1 MKADD
6 TPWALS
12 LVRGDLLFRLQ
23 RKAGL
28 IPEQGLGIMRRALFW
43 ALLAWLP
50 IAVWAWMKGGLLPA
64 EGSEPMLVHYGINA
78 RLLLA
83 IPLFILAEGMMHGTL
98 TALLPRLVSS
108 GVVPLS
114 QREHLRAVWTGIA
127 SLRDSVLPWIAIG
140 AALISLFWLSAPKE
154 LPHELAWLGVQAAG
168 GQPAG
173 SQLQGASPGS
183 TGPGSTGPISA
194 GIGFGAWWYL
204 YVGRTIFLAL
214 LLAWL
219 WRLVLLGVLF
229 KRIAGLELS
238 LVPTHPD
245 RCAGLGF
252 MARIPVMFLPVV
264 LGISSVFASGWAH
277 QLVYHDVAIASLRV
291 EIIAFVIVLPLVC
304 VLPFFSFFGLMLRTK
319 KQGLLD
325 YGDLISGHGRLVRE
339 RWIEGKSIAD
349 APILDAP
356 ELGPIADTA
365 APYELIAK
373 IRPLPLNMGSLAP
386 LIGAAI
392 LPMIILV
399 ALDLPL
405 KSVLKTM
412 LKILV

>member
-1 MKADD
+1 MMNSSNDAQ
-6 TPWALS
+6 WAVS

-23 RKAGL
+23 RKVGL
-28 IPEQGLGIMRRALFW
+28 IPEHGLGIMRRATFW

-50 IAVWAWMKGGLLPA
+50 TAVWAWMKGGFLPV
-64 EGSEPMLVHYGINA
+64 EGGEPLLVHYAVNA
-78 RLLLA
+78 RLLIA
-83 IPLFILAEGMMHGTL
+83 IPLFIMAEGMMHSTL

-108 GVVPLS
+108 GVVPPS
-114 QREHLRAVWTGIA
+114 QREKLRSVLTGIA
-127 SLRDSVLPWIAIG
+127 RLRDSVLPWLVIG
-140 AALISLFWLSAPKE
+140 AVLISFFWLSAPKE
-154 LPHELAWLGVQAAG
+154 LPHELAWLGGQAG

-173 SQLQGASPGS
+173 GPLQGAD
-183 TGPGSTGPISA
+183 TGRAGPIS
-194 GIGFGAWWYL
+194 GGMGFGALWYL

-252 MARIPVMFLPVV
+252 MARIPVMFVPVV

-277 QLVYHDVAIASLRV
+277 QVLYHDVAIGTLRV
-291 EIIAFVIVLPLVC
+291 EIIAFVIILPLLC
-304 VLPFFSFFGLMLRTK
+304 VLPFFSFLGLMLKTK

-325 YGDLISGHGRLVRE
+325 YGDLISGHGRLVKE
-339 RWIEGKSIAD
+339 RWIEGKEIAD
-349 APILDAP
+349 EPILDAP

-365 APYELIAK
+365 APYELVAK
-373 IRPLPLNMGSLAP
+373 IRPLPLNLGSLVP
-386 LIGAAI
+386 LVGAAV
-392 LPMIILV
+392 LPMIVLM

-405 KSVLKTM
+405 KSVLETV